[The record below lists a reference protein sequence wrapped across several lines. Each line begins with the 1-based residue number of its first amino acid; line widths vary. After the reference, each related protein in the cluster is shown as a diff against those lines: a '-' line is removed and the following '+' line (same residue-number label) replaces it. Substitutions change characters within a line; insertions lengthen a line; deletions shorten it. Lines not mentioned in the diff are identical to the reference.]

1 MQSYLKKIEV
11 ICRVL
16 WLLLSVCLGVFCA
29 TYIAPYFSYILFSHN
44 PEIAGIE
51 KNFTLLILGLPTFF
65 LLWIFRTLD
74 TKESL
79 NSNSFFGALNLIA
92 GDKNQKRY
100 GLITLID
107 LKKKNVY
114 KDKINSILQNMDVVG
129 ANFSKLNLSNSD
141 LSGVNFQESDLRGS
155 KLQEA
160 DLQRANLV
168 YADLQEANLQDA
180 DLQGVNLDYA
190 NLQDADLQ
198 GVNLD
203 YANLQG
209 ANLQGANLQRAYL
222 RGSNLQG
229 VKLDISSLQGADLN
243 GANYDSKTILPF
255 SDEVAKQEGMKK
267 AIDKIIN
274 S

>member
-16 WLLLSVCLGVFCA
+16 WLLLSACLGVFCA

-74 TKESL
+74 TKENL
-79 NSNSFFGALNLIA
+79 NSNSFFGALDLIA
-92 GDKNQKRY
+92 GNENQKRY

-129 ANFSKLNLSNSD
+129 ANFSKLNLSNAD
-141 LSGVNFQESDLRGS
+141 LSGVNFQKSNLRGA

-160 DLQRANLV
+160 DLQG
-168 YADLQEANLQDA
+168 ANLQGSG
-180 DLQGVNLDYA
+180 LQG
-190 NLQDADLQ
+190 AD
-198 GVNLD
+198 
-203 YANLQG
+203 LQG
-209 ANLQGANLQRAYL
+209 ANLKEVSLDRTYL
-222 RGSNLQG
+222 RGA
-229 VKLDISSLQGADLN
+229 KLQGAV
-243 GANYDSKTILPF
+243 LPPLKSSLF
-255 SDEVAKQEGMKK
+255 
-267 AIDKIIN
+267 
-274 S
+274 